1 MSVGIQILQMRNVR
15 YLKYQTK
22 VLGVEK
28 MNFSFQASL
37 DAFLLEDSAFEFF
50 NHCAYDGSFKKW
62 SARLPFKRYNLCI
75 DIFLL

>member
-50 NHCAYDGSFKKW
+50 NQ
-62 SARLPFKRYNLCI
+62 N
-75 DIFLL
+75 